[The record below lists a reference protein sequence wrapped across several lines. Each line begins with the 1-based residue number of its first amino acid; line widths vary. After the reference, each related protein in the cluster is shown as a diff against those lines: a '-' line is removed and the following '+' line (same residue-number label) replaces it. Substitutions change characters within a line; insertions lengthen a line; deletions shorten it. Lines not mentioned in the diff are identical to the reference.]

1 MDLPIEF
8 IKAYFIPGSP
18 SFLLVGLLLG
28 VILIYLSPSTRKWG
42 DILLGALAVLY
53 LLLSMPIVARG
64 LEHALLDGS
73 QPIQD
78 PGEAVGAETIVV
90 LAGGS
95 VTYRARG
102 GEINELS
109 DATSLRVL
117 EAVRLF
123 RLLGEADVL
132 VSGGGGA
139 EVGILTPES
148 VPMLEELVAA
158 GVPVDRIRL
167 ESQSGSTREQA
178 VNLSGLMSASG
189 NPTFVL
195 VTSPIHMRRALAALR
210 AEGLEPVA
218 SPSAQHS
225 EGHVVNSGGL
235 IPHPAALDAS
245 ESAMREA
252 LALGYY
258 RLQGWLELP

>member
-8 IKAYFIPGSP
+8 IKAYFIPGSET
-18 SFLLVGLLLG
+18 FLLLGLLVGI
-28 VILIYLSPSTRKWG
+28 ILIYSSTATRKWG
-42 DILLGALAVLY
+42 DALLGALAVLY

-73 QPIQD
+73 QPIR
-78 PGEAVGAETIVV
+78 EASEAGGAHTIVV

-95 VTYRARG
+95 VTYRAQG

-109 DATSLRVL
+109 DSTSLRVL

-123 RLLGEADVL
+123 KLLGEAEVL
-132 VSGGGGA
+132 VSGGAGE

-158 GVPVDRIRL
+158 GVPMDRVRL

-178 VNLSGLMSASG
+178 VNLAGLMSASG
-189 NPTFVL
+189 SPNFVL

-210 AEGLEPVA
+210 TEGLDPVP

-225 EGHVVNSGGL
+225 EGHVVISGGL
-235 IPHPAALDAS
+235 IPHPAALAAS
-245 ESAMREA
+245 EAALREA

-258 RLQGWLELP
+258 RLQGWVELP

>member
-1 MDLPIEF
+1 MGLPIEF
-8 IKAYFIPGSP
+8 LKAYFIPGSGT
-18 SFLLVGLLLG
+18 FLLLGLLVG
-28 VILIYLSPSTRKWG
+28 VVLIYSSASTRKWG
-42 DILLGALAVLY
+42 DALLGALAVLY

-73 QPIQD
+73 QPLR
-78 PGEAVGAETIVV
+78 EASEANGAQTIVV

-95 VTYRARG
+95 VTYRAQG

-123 RLLGEADVL
+123 ELLGEADVL
-132 VSGGGGA
+132 VSGGAG
-139 EVGILTPES
+139 EDVGILTPES
-148 VPMLEELVAA
+148 IPMLEELVAA
-158 GVPVDRIRL
+158 GVPMDRIRL

-178 VNLSGLMSASG
+178 LRLASLLAA
-189 NPTFVL
+189 NAEPTFVL
-195 VTSPIHMRRALAALR
+195 VTSPIHMRRSLAAMR
-210 AEGLEPVA
+210 AEGLDPVP

-225 EGHVVNSGGL
+225 EGHVVISGGL
-235 IPHPAALDAS
+235 IPHPSALDAS
-245 ESAMREA
+245 EAALREA

-258 RLQGWLELP
+258 RLQGWLESR

>member
-8 IKAYFIPGSP
+8 LKAYFIPGSGT
-18 SFLLVGLLLG
+18 FLLLGLLVG
-28 VILIYLSPSTRKWG
+28 VVLIYSSASTRKWG
-42 DILLGALAVLY
+42 DALLGALAVLY

-73 QPIQD
+73 QPLR
-78 PGEAVGAETIVV
+78 EASEANGAQTIVV

-95 VTYRARG
+95 VTYRAQG

-123 RLLGEADVL
+123 ELLGEADVL
-132 VSGGGGA
+132 VSGGAG
-139 EVGILTPES
+139 EDVGILTPES
-148 VPMLEELVAA
+148 IPMLEELVAA
-158 GVPVDRIRL
+158 GVPMDRIRL

-178 VNLSGLMSASG
+178 VKLSGLMSASG

-195 VTSPIHMRRALAALR
+195 VTSPIHMRRSLAAMR
-210 AEGLEPVA
+210 AEGLDPVP

-225 EGHVVNSGGL
+225 EGHVVISGGL
-235 IPHPAALDAS
+235 IPHPSALDAS
-245 ESAMREA
+245 EAALREA

-258 RLQGWLELP
+258 RLQGWLESR

>member
-8 IKAYFIPGSP
+8 LKAYFIPGSET
-18 SFLLVGLLLG
+18 FLLLGLLVGI
-28 VILIYLSPSTRKWG
+28 ILIYSSPSTRKWG
-42 DILLGALAVLY
+42 DALLGALAVFY

-73 QPIQD
+73 QPIR
-78 PGEAVGAETIVV
+78 EASEAGGAHTIVV

-95 VTYRARG
+95 VTYRAQG

-123 RLLGEADVL
+123 ELLGEADVL
-132 VSGGGGA
+132 VSGGAGE

-158 GVPVDRIRL
+158 GVPMARVRL

-178 VNLSGLMSASG
+178 VNLAGLMLADG
-189 NPTFVL
+189 NPTLVL

-210 AEGLEPVA
+210 AEGLNPLP

-225 EGHVVNSGGL
+225 EGHIVSSGGL

-245 ESAMREA
+245 EAALREA
-252 LALGYY
+252 LALAYY
-258 RLQGWLELP
+258 RLQGWLESG

>member
-8 IKAYFIPGSP
+8 IKAYFIPGSD
-18 SFLLVGLLLG
+18 SFLLLGLLVG
-28 VILIYLSPSTRKWG
+28 VILIYSSTATRKLG
-42 DILLGALAVLY
+42 DVLLGALAVLY

-73 QPIQD
+73 QPIQ
-78 PGEAVGAETIVV
+78 EASEAKGAQTIVV

-95 VTYRARG
+95 VTYRAQG

-123 RLLGEADVL
+123 KLLGEPEVL
-132 VSGGGGA
+132 VSGGAG
-139 EVGILTPES
+139 EELGILTPES
-148 VPMLEELVAA
+148 VPMQEELVAA
-158 GVPVDRIRL
+158 GVPLDRIRL

-178 VNLSGLMSASG
+178 VRLASLLSPNS
-189 NPTFVL
+189 NPPFVL
-195 VTSPIHMRRALAALR
+195 VTSPIHMRRALAAMR
-210 AEGLEPVA
+210 AEGLDPVP

-225 EGHVVNSGGL
+225 EGHVVILGGL
-235 IPHPAALDAS
+235 IPHPAALAAS
-245 ESAMREA
+245 EAAIREA

-258 RLQGWLELP
+258 RVKGWIELP

>member
-8 IKAYFIPGSP
+8 LKAYFIPGSET
-18 SFLLVGLLLG
+18 FLLLGLLVG
-28 VILIYLSPSTRKWG
+28 VILIYSSTSTRKWG
-42 DILLGALAVLY
+42 DALLGALGVLY

-73 QPIQD
+73 QPIRAAS
-78 PGEAVGAETIVV
+78 EANDAQTIVV

-95 VTYRARG
+95 VTYRAQG

-117 EAVRLF
+117 EAARLF
-123 RLLGEADVL
+123 GLLGEADVL
-132 VSGGGGA
+132 VSGGAG
-139 EVGILTPES
+139 EDVGILTPES
-148 VPMLEELVAA
+148 VPMQEELVAA
-158 GVPVDRIRL
+158 GVPLDRIRL

-178 VNLSGLMSASG
+178 VRLAAMLSANG
-189 NPTFVL
+189 NPSFVL
-195 VTSPIHMRRALAALR
+195 VTSPIHMRRALAAMR
-210 AEGLEPVA
+210 AEGLDGVP

-235 IPHPAALDAS
+235 IPHPAALAAS
-245 ESAMREA
+245 EAAIREA
-252 LALGYY
+252 LALAYY
-258 RLQGWLELP
+258 RVQGWIELP

>member
-8 IKAYFIPGSP
+8 IKAYFIPGSET
-18 SFLLVGLLLG
+18 FLLLGLLVG
-28 VILIYLSPSTRKWG
+28 VILIYSSASTRKWG
-42 DILLGALAVLY
+42 DALLGALAVLY

-73 QPIQD
+73 QPIR
-78 PGEAVGAETIVV
+78 EASEASGAQTIVV

-95 VTYRARG
+95 ATYRANG

-117 EAVRLF
+117 EAVRVF
-123 RLLGEADVL
+123 KLLAEADVL
-132 VSGGGGA
+132 VSGGAG
-139 EVGILTPES
+139 EDVGILTPES
-148 VPMLEELVAA
+148 APMLEELGAA
-158 GVPVDRIRL
+158 GVPMDRVRL

-178 VNLSGLMSASG
+178 VNLAGLMSASSD
-189 NPTFVL
+189 PRFVL
-195 VTSPIHMRRALAALR
+195 VTSPIHMRRALATLR
-210 AEGLEPVA
+210 AEGLDPVP

-225 EGHVVNSGGL
+225 EGHVVISGGL

-245 ESAMREA
+245 EAAMREA

-258 RLQGWLELP
+258 RLQGWLKLP

>member
-8 IKAYFIPGSP
+8 LKAYFIPGSET
-18 SFLLVGLLLG
+18 FLLLGLLVG
-28 VILIYLSPSTRKWG
+28 VILIYSSASTRKLG
-42 DILLGALAVLY
+42 DALLGALAVLY

-73 QPIQD
+73 QPIR
-78 PGEAVGAETIVV
+78 EATEASGAQTIVV

-95 VTYRARG
+95 ATYRANG

-123 RLLGEADVL
+123 KLLGETDVL
-132 VSGGGGA
+132 VSGGSGEELGM
-139 EVGILTPES
+139 LTPES

-178 VNLSGLMSASG
+178 VKLSGLMSTSG

-195 VTSPIHMRRALAALR
+195 VTSPIHMRRSLAAMR
-210 AEGLEPVA
+210 AEGLDPVP

-225 EGHVVNSGGL
+225 EGHVVISGGL

-245 ESAMREA
+245 EAALREA

-258 RLQGWLELP
+258 RLQGWLESP